1 MVKTRIAKKIR
12 KTKETSIKLTLNIDG
27 EGKADIDT
35 KIPFLNHMLE
45 LFTYWGLFDLEIK
58 AEGDLEVGIH
68 HTNEDIGICLGE
80 AFKEALGDK
89 KGIRRIGFA
98 AVPMDEALAQ
108 VTLDISGRSSLNFET
123 FMPSRLSWNDLTGV
137 EQFIENLKSEEKYTF
152 EDAKHFLQSFANNC
166 GINIHIT
173 LKPTSDLH
181 HTLEA
186 IFKALG
192 IALDKATQID
202 PRRKGVPSTKGK
214 I

>member
-1 MVKTRIAKKIR
+1 MLQRISEIDR
-12 KTKETSIKLTLNIDG
+12 QTKETNIKLILNVDG
-27 EGKADIDT
+27 QGKANVDT

-45 LFTYWGLFDLEIK
+45 LFTYWGLFDLEIA
-58 AEGDLEVGIH
+58 AEGDLDVGIH

-98 AVPMDEALAQ
+98 VVPMDEVLAQ
-108 VTLDISGRSSLNFET
+108 VSVDISGRPSLNFET
-123 FMPSRLSWNDLTGV
+123 LMPSYLTWDDLTGV
-137 EQFIENLKSEEKYTF
+137 EQFIESLKSEEKYTF
-152 EDAKHFLQSFANNC
+152 EDAKHFLQSFANNA
-166 GINIHIT
+166 GINIHISI
-173 LKPTSDLH
+173 KPSTDLH

-186 IFKALG
+186 MFKALG

-202 PRRKGVPSTKGK
+202 PRRKGVPSTKGR

>member
-1 MVKTRIAKKIR
+1 MRIRLGRINR
-12 KTKETSIKLTLNIDG
+12 QTKETDIKLTLNLDG
-27 EGKADIDT
+27 QGKANIDT

-45 LFTYWGLFDLEIK
+45 LFAYWGLFDLELK
-58 AEGDLEVGIH
+58 AEGDLNVDIH

-108 VTLDISGRSSLNFET
+108 VSVDISGRPSLNFT
-123 FMPSRLSWNDLTGV
+123 FYQSPPEVDSPPAKPV
-137 EQFIENLKSEEKYTF
+137 EKHQDIRYTF

-173 LKPTSDLH
+173 IKPAADLH
-181 HTLEA
+181 HTLEV

-202 PRRKGVPSTKGK
+202 SRRQGVPSTKGK